1 MEKLSRVKKY
11 EELRNQI
18 DTGVI
23 ETSDDKK
30 EPLLF
35 KKLDIQETPKRE
47 KEITIKK
54 NEDTFVNEYMDDLIK
69 DVKKYNKEKGLL
81 QSDITEIDILNQ
93 LKNPTR
99 LKREDYV
106 KTIEEQPKVDEA
118 TLIQSR
124 QEIAMQIQQFLE
136 EENEGMN
143 VSKVEVS
150 KPEVKE
156 EPIQEEI
163 EDDHQT
169 LSLSEHDETLQRLNE
184 QTMQMKIKI
193 EKQEED
199 LADLTQDIDKTNRL
213 LNIILVILILAL
225 FAVIGFTV
233 YTILKN
239 GGKL

>member
-143 VSKVEVS
+143 VSKVEAS
-150 KPEVKE
+150 KPEVKD

>member
-47 KEITIKK
+47 KEISIKK

-143 VSKVEVS
+143 VSKVEAS

>member
-143 VSKVEVS
+143 VSKVEAS

-163 EDDHQT
+163 EDVHQT